1 MKNFKYVQAEDGHL
15 VKVEVPSEEEPKF
28 ATEHMAKHDNRTCSS
43 VIEISPAC
51 LSAID
56 LLNGGKL

>member
-1 MKNFKYVQAEDGHL
+1 MRNFKYVQDKDGHL
-15 VKVEVPSEEEPKF
+15 RKVEVPSEEEPKF
-28 ATEHMAKHDNRTCSS
+28 ATEQMTKHDNCSCPS
-43 VIEISPAC
+43 VIDISPAY